1 MNSHSHAAW
10 LSLALDH
17 GGISTAVCTQDHA
30 SREGG
35 DLALTRGQI
44 ITVLCQLRE
53 PGTPNCLNGLYLGC
67 IGTEIGYFA
76 GENVQF
82 TRPLQLPGLVP
93 LDPAAPAGPFAVLS
107 LNVPQRFRLGVFPPL
122 DADTPKVS
130 GTPRFTPVDAS
141 PQVYAQSTPLMPAR
155 ALGTPLSENVQSPRS
170 TYSPVMPEGLAS
182 LEGAQAAAVPQDGP
196 TPVAAEFPD
205 VPLRSASEASTRD
218 PTYSIYEAY
227 YRESMMVPS
236 DAELPD
242 TDAADTTAPVET
254 SQGDTTY
261 DSFVTADSEHNQEL
275 VGTARISR
283 DLISAMEPAMSPQRP
298 PEVSSTPPPKS
309 AFVSRA
315 STPSDASYGS
325 PRRPPPSFESP
336 RWRGTPQSSL
346 REPVTPDAMQRMPK
360 SQSMSSI
367 GSNTSYY
374 TSPTSGESSPVA
386 MRDGATGLT
395 GEPLLFQ
402 QWTQL
407 LTSHSSR
414 STQKAR
420 KLIPQ
425 GVPRVLRGNI
435 WLLLAQDRMQRKDG
449 VFPELRVRAEDMI
462 VSPGAGPYANLIEQD
477 LAHNFQKEKPFKGA
491 NGTGIK
497 ELRIVLYAFAQHC
510 PTIGY
515 TEGMCLVAGLLLMHM
530 SPEDAFW
537 MLDAVINHYGITAY
551 FSNNTQQV
559 RVHAMVIDELLRLH
573 APAAHARLHE
583 LHIGPLVFMT
593 SWILPLFVRILP
605 WSTLLRVWDSF
616 LCYGNI
622 YLLRAMLA
630 IIRITHPE
638 FPNSQDPGVT
648 LQFLL
653 QPPSPLL
660 TPSALLPLAS
670 DANVRRR

>member
-17 GGISTAVCTQDHA
+17 GGISTAVCTCDHA

-35 DLALTRGQI
+35 DLAFTRGQI

-76 GENVQF
+76 GDNVQL

-107 LNVPQRFRLGVFPPL
+107 LNIPQRFRLGVFPPL
-122 DADTPKVS
+122 DADTPNVQS
-130 GTPRFTPVDAS
+130 TQRFTPIDAS
-141 PQVYAQSTPLMPAR
+141 PQADAQATPLMPAR
-155 ALGTPLSENVQSPRS
+155 ALGTPLSESVQSPES
-170 TYSPVMPEGLAS
+170 TDSSPGVSPQVDS
-182 LEGAQAAAVPQDGP
+182 TQAESVPQDCP

-205 VPLRSASEASTRD
+205 VPLRPASEANTRD

-227 YRESMMVPS
+227 YRQSMMIPS
-236 DAELPD
+236 DSELPG
-242 TDAADTTAPVET
+242 TDAADTTAPMET

-261 DSFVTADSEHNQEL
+261 DSFATADSEQIREF

-283 DLISAMEPAMSPQRP
+283 DQISAMEPAMSPQQP
-298 PEVSSTPPPKS
+298 SEVYGSPPPKS
-309 AFVSRA
+309 AFASRT
-315 STPSDASYGS
+315 SSPSDMSYGS
-325 PRRPPPSFESP
+325 PRRPPLAFESP
-336 RWRGTPQSSL
+336 RWRGTPQSPL
-346 REPVTPDAMQRMPK
+346 RESASPAMLRMPK
-360 SQSMSSI
+360 SQSMSSMD
-367 GSNTSYY
+367 SASSYH
-374 TSPTSGESSPVA
+374 TTPTSEASSPVA
-386 MRDGATGLT
+386 KRDGATGLT

-435 WLLLAQDRMQRKDG
+435 WLLLAQDRMQPKDG
-449 VFPELRVRAEDMI
+449 IFPELRMRAEGMI
-462 VSPGAGPYANLIEQD
+462 ASPSAGPYANLIEQD
-477 LAHNFQKEKPFKGA
+477 LARHFRSDKPFKGA

-515 TEGMCLVAGLLLMHM
+515 TEGMCLIAGLLLMHM

-537 MLDAVINHYGITAY
+537 MLDAVINHYGIAAY

-559 RVHAMVIDELLRLH
+559 RVHAMVIDELFRLH

-616 LCYGNI
+616 LCYGSI
-622 YLLRAMLA
+622 YLLRTMLA
-630 IIRITHPE
+630 IVRITHPH
-638 FPNSQDPGVT
+638 FPASPDPGET

-660 TPSALLPLAS
+660 SPSALLPLAS